1 MGIMTRECLNEIVA
15 AYRGMVYRLAYSCLG
30 NSFIRTER
38 VRLFLNLKRA
48 EKQNGEKRSNN

>member
-1 MGIMTRECLNEIVA
+1 MTRECLNEIVA